1 MIVIHIFV
9 FITIANTAYVETSK
23 ICLENDII
31 FHEDNYKWLLWR
43 VRGIVLDEQRLFDF
57 AWSL

>member
-9 FITIANTAYVETSK
+9 FITIDNTAYVEISK

-31 FHEDNYKWLLWR
+31 FHEDNYK
-43 VRGIVLDEQRLFDF
+43 
-57 AWSL
+57 